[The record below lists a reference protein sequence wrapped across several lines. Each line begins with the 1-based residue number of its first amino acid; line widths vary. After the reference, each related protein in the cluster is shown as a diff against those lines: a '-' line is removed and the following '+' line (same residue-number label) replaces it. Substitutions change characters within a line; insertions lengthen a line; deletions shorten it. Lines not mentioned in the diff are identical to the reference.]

1 MNWES
6 PQKLGYDEYFRREM
20 MDSLQDGFS
29 LARVIEVSRNSY
41 MVADGRHEMVAE
53 LSGKFLFNVESTTDY
68 PTVGD
73 WVTIQAMEDYTLA
86 IVHSVLARKTVL
98 KRKESGNRTD
108 FQLIAANIDYGLIV
122 QSADKVNFNLLDR
135 YLVMLH
141 EGGISPV
148 VIISKTDLVSLPDID
163 AIAESLSRLSC
174 QVLLISNKAD
184 GGVDELKK
192 NIISGKTYCL
202 LGQSGVG
209 KSSLLNNL
217 LEANVLKVGE
227 VREKDGRGRHT
238 TVRRQLVSLA
248 SGSLFIDTPGI
259 RELGNFQIGQGL
271 ERAFDDFSAYST
283 GCRFTDCTH
292 THEQG
297 CAVIAAVEKGDI
309 TKDRYENF
317 IKLRKESE
325 FYDMSYQEK
334 RRKDMSFGKMVKNYK
349 KMRGKKGEYQ

>member
-1 MNWES
+1 MNSES
-6 PQKLGYDEYFRREM
+6 LEKLGYDEYFQRE
-20 MDSLQDGFS
+20 SLEFLQNGFS

-41 MVADGRHEMVAE
+41 TVSDGRHAMVAE
-53 LSGKFLFNVESTTDY
+53 LSGKFLFNVENVTDY

-73 WVTIQAMEDYTLA
+73 WVTIQIMEDYTLA
-86 IVHSVLARKTVL
+86 IVHSVLPRKTVL
-98 KRKESGNRTD
+98 KRKTSGKRIE

-135 YLVMLH
+135 YLVMLN
-141 EGGISPV
+141 ESGIFSM
-148 VIISKTDLVSLPDID
+148 VIISKTDLVSPSEID
-163 AIAESLSRLSC
+163 AIKEDLSRFSC
-174 QVLLISNKAD
+174 QVMFVSNTAE
-184 GGVDELKK
+184 GGVDDLKES
-192 NIISGKTYCL
+192 IAAGKTYCL

-238 TVRRQLVSLA
+238 TVRRQLLCLA

-259 RELGNFQIGQGL
+259 RELGNFQVGQGL
-271 ERAFDDFSAYST
+271 EQTFDDFSEYSL

-297 CAVIAAVEKGDI
+297 CSVIAAVKQGNI
-309 TKDRYENF
+309 AKDRYENF
-317 IKLRKESE
+317 LKLRKESE
-325 FYDMSYQEK
+325 FYDMSYQE
-334 RRKDMSFGKMVKNYK
+334 RRRRDMSFGKMVKNYQ
-349 KMRGKKGEYQ
+349 KMRGKKGEYL